1 MNTLA
6 QDVEREVAAILATV
20 AGSKRAGKLARNVA
34 TVARTLVRMRAHAE
48 RTDRD
53 SRATLGRMEAQ
64 LRPVLSVADHQ
75 RLQALLERIV
85 AETRPNF
92 EGRP

>member
-34 TVARTLVRMRAHAE
+34 TVTRTLVRKW
-48 RTDRD
+48 
-53 SRATLGRMEAQ
+53 
-64 LRPVLSVADHQ
+64 
-75 RLQALLERIV
+75 
-85 AETRPNF
+85 TR
-92 EGRP
+92 